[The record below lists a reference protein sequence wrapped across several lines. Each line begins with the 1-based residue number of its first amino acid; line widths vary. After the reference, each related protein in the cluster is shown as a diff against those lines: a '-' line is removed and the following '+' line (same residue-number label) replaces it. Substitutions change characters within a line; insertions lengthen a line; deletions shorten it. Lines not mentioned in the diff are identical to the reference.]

1 VDSVKSFLAEQ
12 TTVKTTR
19 RLHSGAIVKHEKYG
33 KGKVL
38 NVEPT
43 GDDFKITVQFP
54 GLGIKKFRESYAK
67 LRQV

>member
-1 VDSVKSFLAEQ
+1 VASVKSFLSERSAA
-12 TTVKTTR
+12 KGNH
-19 RLHSGAIVKHEKYG
+19 RLRSGVIVAHEKYG

-38 NVEPT
+38 AVEPA

-67 LRQV
+67 LRLV